1 MSRVKLGATRSTGNV
16 KHKTTSAEPDPS
28 ARKPP
33 DFTGIS
39 GVSMPI
45 PETKSLTAH
54 FDAIKVHKGHTKKSV
69 SEKHEISA
77 KDATIKDS
85 TYDQKQLME
94 RISMLEKEN
103 AQLKAQLKEK
113 EVTINNISKQ
123 MQQEISEYNDLVKLE
138 YQSHEWLKEK
148 LKQAEALAAEKFH
161 CLHECRKEFEEKT
174 EHLKK
179 LYEEKIATMTREK
192 ASEIACRDEKIR
204 KLKQQVSEILQGKSW
219 ERQQQLDELKKEI
232 IRLTEEASTLQ
243 KKLQFQQSF

>member
-54 FDAIKVHKGHTKKSV
+54 FDAIKVHKGHTKKS
-69 SEKHEISA
+69 
-77 KDATIKDS
+77 DS